1 MTRVKT
7 ACDPGH
13 LGTETLQQLG
23 LESAPEVPTVE
34 PVRCAWDIGVPIE
47 RTNAKTPLV
56 PRRRTITFKPAG
68 CVEPVRVNQT
78 PSMVRGIGRR

>member
-13 LGTETLQQLG
+13 LDTETLQQLG
-23 LESAPEVPTVE
+23 LESALEVPTVE

-47 RTNAKTPLV
+47 GTRAKATLA
-56 PRRRTITFKPAG
+56 PRRRTIAFKPAG

-78 PSMVRGIGRR
+78 PSMVRSIDRC